1 MKTIIKLSTLFI
13 LLFSNLEVMACDV
26 CEKQQPKVLRG
37 VTHGAGPQSDWDYAI
52 VWAIVS
58 VVLISLFFSIK
69 WMLNPGE
76 KESEHIKRS
85 IFKPH

>member
-1 MKTIIKLSTLFI
+1 MKTIIKLSTLFV

-52 VWAIVS
+52 VWAIVA
-58 VVLISLFFSIK
+58 VVFVSLFFSIK
-69 WMLNPGE
+69 WMVNPGE
-76 KESEHIKRS
+76 KDSDHIKRS
-85 IFKPH
+85 IFKPQ